1 MPLLPPPSYRPP
13 RHQWN
18 RHLQTILPNVLRRV
32 ENIRYARERLE
43 LADGDFLDLDW
54 SRTNSIR
61 PTGKLAILTH
71 GLLGNA
77 SRPYML
83 GMASAFNRVGW
94 DVLAWNMRGL
104 GGEPNRLERMTTH
117 GGSDELAAVIGHA
130 LQAGT
135 HDHITLV
142 GFSKGGN
149 IALKY
154 AGEQQYGIPAAIKSV
169 VAISAPCD
177 VLGSVAA
184 MGDQSL
190 YARMFRNKFKR
201 FALSKKDTIGKATL
215 DKLLKHNTLMQMT
228 EHYIA
233 PLHGFSGA
241 EDYCIRCSSLPHLPH
256 IRVPSLL
263 LNAQND
269 PVLSPSCSPRDI
281 AAQSEF
287 LFLETPRLGGH
298 VGFGRANNQP
308 TWAEW
313 RTVDFVT
320 GIL

>member
-18 RHLQTILPNVLRRV
+18 RHLQTILPNALRRV
-32 ENIRYARERLE
+32 AHTGYARQRLE

-54 SRTNSIR
+54 SRTRNSA

-83 GMASAFNRVGW
+83 GMAAAFNRVGW

-117 GGSDELAAVIGHA
+117 GGSDDLAAVVGHV
-130 LQAGT
+130 LQAEPYR
-135 HDHITLV
+135 HIALV

-154 AGEQQYGIPAAIKSV
+154 AGEQGGGLPAAIKSV

-184 MGDQSL
+184 MGDYSI
-190 YARMFRNKFKR
+190 YARMFRDKFKR
-201 FALSKKDTIGKATL
+201 FVLTKKDLIGKETL
-215 DKLLKHNTLMQMT
+215 DKLLRHNTLMQMT
-228 EHYIA
+228 EHYVA
-233 PLHGFSGA
+233 PLHGFANA
-241 EDYCIRCSSLPHLPH
+241 EDYCIRCSSLPHLAQ

-281 AAQSEF
+281 AGQSEF
-287 LFLETPRLGGH
+287 LFLEMPLLGGH
-298 VGFGRANNQP
+298 VGFGQANNQP

-320 GIL
+320 GLL